1 MKRSQL
7 ILTAILFAL
16 LLLLG
21 YAGKMIV
28 GQSDA
33 PPAGWVGLFIAGVAG
48 KFQLNYGA
56 APPAGWIGLLVF
68 VVFVGLSLVIADT
81 RRSRRRVMTEMRE
94 AATPAEKKPEAAKT
108 PQPILDPQGLP
119 YPHPIINVATCIGC
133 HACVDACPHDVLAI
147 INGKSALVAVEQC
160 MEDTSC
166 EVECPTVPK
175 SCIVVNSTKPIPK
188 RKVPNRDARFVT
200 SVPGIYLIGDVSG
213 VPLIKNAINEGGA
226 VIDFVAEDI
235 KQMGRNGN
243 ADYDVAI
250 VGIGPAGLS
259 AAALAAQRGMK
270 YVAIEQDEVA
280 ATIQQT
286 YPAGKYIYFNPTE
299 KPAKG
304 GIKLEGPGAIKE
316 QMLGS
321 WMETV
326 RSNGVVINEFESC
339 KDVKRDG
346 DVFVVVTDQ
355 DKTKERMEYRARR
368 VVLAIGNRGTPMKL
382 NVPGEDLKMIV
393 TPTGMVLPQFCN
405 KCGERRTGDY
415 KFCQR
420 CGFQYVPKPAKPYED
435 ERVKYKLSDPNKFSG
450 KHVVVV
456 GAGNSAIE
464 AAIDLAA
471 YRSEEGTD
479 VIGWRDNA
487 VSLVIRS
494 NFKSDLKLGNKMMIY
509 DCMDAGRVKAFFGQT
524 IKEITSNEV
533 TLMSARERDPKTAKE
548 TARIKNDYVFAL
560 IGGEKPTK
568 FLESIGVKIG

>member
-7 ILTAILFAL
+7 TLTAILFAL
-16 LLLLG
+16 LLLAG
-21 YAGKMIV
+21 YSGKFLI
-28 GQSDA
+28 SHSA
-33 PPAGWVGLFIAGVAG
+33 AARAGWGGLLLAGVAG
-48 KFQLNYGA
+48 KLQLNYGA
-56 APPAGWIGLLVF
+56 APPAGWIGLFVF
-68 VVFVGLSLVIADT
+68 VLFIGFSLVVADT
-81 RRSRRRVMTEMRE
+81 RRSRRRVIVEMQE
-94 AATPAEKKPEAAKT
+94 AASPAEKRTEAPKT
-108 PQPILDPQGLP
+108 QPILDPQGLP
-119 YPHPIINVATCIGC
+119 YPHPIINVGTCIGC

-147 INGKSALVAVEQC
+147 INGKAALVAVEQC

-175 SCIVVNSTKPIPK
+175 SCIVVNSAKKIPK
-188 RKVPNRDARFVT
+188 RKVPKRDGRFVT
-200 SVPGIYLIGDVSG
+200 NVPGIYLIGDVSG

-226 VIDFVAEDI
+226 VIDYVVEDV
-235 KQMGRNGN
+235 KHMGGNGN

-259 AAALAAQRGMK
+259 AAALAAQRGLK
-270 YVAIEQDEVA
+270 YVAIEQDQVA

-286 YPAGKYIYFNPTE
+286 YQAGKYIYFNPVDQ
-299 KPAKG
+299 PVKG
-304 GIKLEGPGAIKE
+304 GINLDGAGAIKE

-326 RSNGVVINEFESC
+326 KSNGVVINEFESC

-355 DKTKERMEYRARR
+355 DKTKQRMEYRARR
-368 VVLAIGNRGTPMKL
+368 VVLAIGNRGTPMRL

-393 TPTGMVLPQFCN
+393 TPTGVVLPQFCN
-405 KCGERRTGDY
+405 KCGEKRTGDY

-420 CGFQYVPKPAKPYED
+420 CGFKYVPKPAVPYED
-435 ERVKYKLSDPNKFSG
+435 EHVKYKLSDPNKFLG
-450 KHVVVV
+450 KHIVVV
-456 GAGNSAIE
+456 GAGNSAVE

-471 YRSEEGTD
+471 YRSEEGTEL
-479 VIGWRDNA
+479 VGWRDNA

-494 NFKSDLKLGNKMMIY
+494 NFKSDLKLGNKMMVY
-509 DCMDAGRVKAFFGQT
+509 DCMDAGRVKAFFGHT
-524 IKEITSNEV
+524 IKEITASEV
-533 TLMSARERDPKTAKE
+533 VLMSARERDPKTAKE